1 MTIDNEYFLEL
12 EKNASEIVGEL
23 DKLRDEASKYS
34 NSSKALA
41 ESVEMI
47 GKLTEGLGKASDEL
61 SSLSQSIR
69 EQGFSVLTNSL
80 EEIKSESKS
89 NYEKFNKGFSVLT
102 NSLEEIKSESKSNYE
117 KFNKLILAGFGALT
131 LMQLMVLVA
140 LLQHL

>member
-89 NYEKFNKGFSVLT
+89 NYEKFNK
-102 NSLEEIKSESKSNYE
+102 
-117 KFNKLILAGFGALT
+117 LILAGFGALT

-140 LLQHL
+140 LIQHL